1 MHSFQEFKAASP
13 FHWERK
19 KNHIIL
25 ITIIKS

>member
-19 KNHIIL
+19 NHIIL